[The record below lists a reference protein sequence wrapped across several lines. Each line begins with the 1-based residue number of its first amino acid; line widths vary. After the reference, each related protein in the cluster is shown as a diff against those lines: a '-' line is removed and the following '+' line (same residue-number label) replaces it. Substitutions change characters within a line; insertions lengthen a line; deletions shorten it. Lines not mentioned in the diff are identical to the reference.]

1 MKNSQFLK
9 LAFYNCY
16 QLYCSIVIKK
26 KHLIDTLNKALDN
39 EEEAN
44 DQFYIYT
51 IKALKY
57 YEWLSKDKKEKV
69 KAILT
74 RLQNDTQKHT
84 KMIDNLK
91 NQIKESNKKVF
102 QGIAFQ

>member
-1 MKNSQFLK
+1 M
-9 LAFYNCY
+9 
-16 QLYCSIVIKK
+16 IKK

-51 IKALKY
+51 INALKY

-69 KAILT
+69 KAMLT
-74 RLQNDTQKHT
+74 RP
-84 KMIDNLK
+84 
-91 NQIKESNKKVF
+91 
-102 QGIAFQ
+102 

>member
-1 MKNSQFLK
+1 M
-9 LAFYNCY
+9 
-16 QLYCSIVIKK
+16 IKK

-51 IKALKY
+51 INSLKY

-69 KAILT
+69 NAILT
-74 RLQNDTQKHT
+74 RLRNDTKKHSN
-84 KMIDNLK
+84 MIDNLI

-102 QGIAFQ
+102 QGITF

>member
-1 MKNSQFLK
+1 
-9 LAFYNCY
+9 
-16 QLYCSIVIKK
+16 VIKK

-84 KMIDNLK
+84 KIIDNLK
-91 NQIKESNKKVF
+91 NQIKESNKK
-102 QGIAFQ
+102 AF

>member
-1 MKNSQFLK
+1 M
-9 LAFYNCY
+9 
-16 QLYCSIVIKK
+16 IKK

-74 RLQNDTQKHT
+74 RLRNDTQKHSN
-84 KMIDNLK
+84 MIDNLI
-91 NQIKESNKKVF
+91 NEIKESNKK
-102 QGIAFQ
+102 AF